1 MQDNPTMGCIIEAL
15 IRVETNV
22 VFAANAPNTFAVVS
36 YMVLFTLT
44 TELVEIST
52 IVRLLYN
59 Q

>member
-1 MQDNPTMGCIIEAL
+1 MQDNPTMGSIIEAL